1 MDQKLIDDF
10 FSEFVDA
17 EKVMQLKSSLGT
29 IKKLDSIDFFEPNEK
44 FKAYLEHKKKFDDA
58 NLALEEIKKR
68 AENKEVKAIHQ
79 LNVSGTIYNKMIS
92 ASLNSW
98 ISLGYKNEIEKIIN
112 TIHN

>member
-17 EKVMQLKSSLGT
+17 EKVKRLKSSLGT
-29 IKKLDSIDFFEPNEK
+29 IKKLDSVDFFEPNEK
-44 FKAYLEHKKKFDDA
+44 FKAYLEYKKKFDDA

-79 LNVSGTIYNKMIS
+79 LSISGSLLNKMINS
-92 ASLNSW
+92 ALNSW
-98 ISLGYKNEIEKIIN
+98 ISLGYKNEIEK
-112 TIHN
+112 TISE